1 MTSRSVLPFD
11 SGFPALKRWAIL
23 AKARMNLTDGQD
35 AKEAD
40 TSLLPGP
47 DNAWHPIARVAFRF
61 AFVYFGLYIVTTQMF
76 WSGLL
81 PAADLNPLANLPPL
95 RYAISWVARHLFGVT
110 APLVIEG
117 SGSGDKIFDWAH
129 VCLLLALATG
139 VTVIW
144 SILDRRRK
152 SYRSL
157 DEWFR
162 IGVRLGLGTTMLS
175 YGVAKAVPLQMG
187 YGPSLTRLVEPFGSF
202 SPMGVLWTF
211 MGSSPAYQSFTGC
224 TEILGGVLLLI
235 PQTALLGALI
245 SFAVSFQIFVLNMTY
260 DVPVKLL
267 SFHLVLLSLFL
278 ILPDWPRL
286 RNFFL
291 LNRTVAPAQDRVTR
305 SPRRSKVL
313 LSLQLCFALYVMLS
327 LAYGAKQGWF
337 EFGGGAPK
345 PPLYGIWNVDQ
356 MQFGDQVRPPLVTD
370 DQRWRRVI
378 FDRPGRAV
386 FQKMDDSLVVFAAKI
401 DPEGETI
408 ELTKT
413 DDKNWKATLS
423 LARPAPDRLTLN
435 GAMDRN
441 QLVIDLRLDRE
452 QFLVLNRGFHW
463 VQERPFNR

>member
-1 MTSRSVLPFD
+1 MKLSD
-11 SGFPALKRWAIL
+11 S
-23 AKARMNLTDGQD
+23 QD
-35 AKEAD
+35 ARQSN
-40 TSLLPGP
+40 TFPIP
-47 DNAWHPIARVAFRF
+47 VQNNAWHPGTRAGFRF
-61 AFVYFGLYIVTTQMF
+61 AFVYFGLYILTTQMF
-76 WSGLL
+76 WGGLL
-81 PAADLNPLANLPPL
+81 PLVNLNPLANLPPL
-95 RYAISWVARHLFGVT
+95 RNVISWVARHVFGVT
-110 APLVIEG
+110 VPLVIEG
-117 SGSGDKIFDWAH
+117 NGSGDKIFDWVHA
-129 VCLLLALATG
+129 CLLLAIAIAAA
-139 VTVIW
+139 VIW

-152 SYRSL
+152 SYLSL
-157 DEWFR
+157 YEWFR
-162 IGVRLGLGTTMLS
+162 VGVRLGLGTTMLS

-245 SFAVSFQIFVLNMTY
+245 SFGVSGQIFVLNMTY
-260 DVPVKLL
+260 DVPVKLF

-291 LNRTVAPAQDRVTR
+291 LNRTVSPAPDRVTR
-305 SPRRSKVL
+305 SPRRSQVVL
-313 LSLQLCFALYVMLS
+313 GLQLLFALYVTLS
-327 LAYGAKQGWF
+327 MAYGAKRSWF
-337 EFGGGAPK
+337 GFGGGAPK

-356 MQFGDQVRPPLVTD
+356 MQIGDEVRPPLVTD
-370 DQRWRRVI
+370 ERRWHRVI

-386 FQKMDDSLVVFAAKI
+386 FQQMNDSLVVFAAKI
-401 DPEGETI
+401 DQESKTI

-423 LARPAPDRLTLN
+423 FARPAADRLTLN
-435 GAMDRN
+435 GPMDGNQMAME
-441 QLVIDLRLDRE
+441 LRLVDRE

>member
-1 MTSRSVLPFD
+1 MN
-11 SGFPALKRWAIL
+11 L
-23 AKARMNLTDGQD
+23 AKNQD
-35 AKEAD
+35 AKEAG
-40 TSLLPGP
+40 TLLLPVP
-47 DNAWHPIARVAFRF
+47 DDWHPLRRVAFRF
-61 AFVYFGLYIVTTQMF
+61 VFVYFGLYIVTTQML
-76 WSGLL
+76 WAGLL

-95 RYAISWVARHLFGVT
+95 RNATSWVARHIFGVT
-110 APLVIEG
+110 TPLVIEG

-129 VCLLLALATG
+129 VCLLLAMAG
-139 VTVIW
+139 CVTVIW
-144 SILDRRRK
+144 SLLDRRRK
-152 SYRSL
+152 SYLSL
-157 DEWFR
+157 HEWFR
-162 IGVRLGLGTTMLS
+162 VGVRLGLGTTMLG
-175 YGVAKAVPLQMG
+175 YGISKAVPLQMG

-260 DVPVKLL
+260 DVPVKLF

-291 LNRTVAPAQDRVTR
+291 LNRTVAPAPDRVTR
-305 SPRRSKVL
+305 SLRRSRVVL
-313 LSLQLCFALYVMLS
+313 GLQLCFALYVTLS
-327 LAYGAKQGWF
+327 MAYGAKQGWF
-337 EFGGGAPK
+337 EFGGGAPR
-345 PPLYGIWNVDQ
+345 PPLYGIWTVDQ
-356 MQFGDQVRPPLVTD
+356 ISIGDEVRPPLVTD
-370 DQRWRRVI
+370 DRRWRRVI

-386 FQKMDDSLVVFAAKI
+386 FQKMDESLVVFAAKI
-401 DPEGETI
+401 DQEGKTI

-413 DDKNWKATLS
+413 DATNWKATLS
-423 LARPAPDRLTLN
+423 FARPAPDRLTLN
-435 GAMDRN
+435 GAMDGN
-441 QLVIDLRLDRE
+441 QLVMDLRLVDRE

>member
-1 MTSRSVLPFD
+1 
-11 SGFPALKRWAIL
+11 
-23 AKARMNLTDGQD
+23 MNLAETQG

-40 TSLLPGP
+40 TLLLPVP
-47 DNAWHPIARVAFRF
+47 DNAWHPMTRAAFRF
-61 AFVYFGLYIVTTQMF
+61 VFVYFGLYIVTTQMF
-76 WSGLL
+76 WEGLL
-81 PAADLNPLANLPPL
+81 PIAVLNPLANLPPL
-95 RYAISWVARHLFGVT
+95 RDIISWVARHLFGVT

-129 VCLLLALATG
+129 VCLLLAVAAGATA
-139 VTVIW
+139 IW

-152 SYRSL
+152 IYLSL
-157 DEWFR
+157 YEWFR
-162 IGVRLGLGTTMLS
+162 VGVRLGLGTTMLS
-175 YGVAKAVPLQMG
+175 YGVWKAVPLQMG

-260 DVPVKLL
+260 DVPVKLF

-291 LNRTVAPAQDRVTR
+291 LNRAVAPAPNRGTR
-305 SPRRSKVL
+305 SPRRSRL
-313 LSLQLCFALYVMLS
+313 ALRLQLCFALYVTLS
-327 LAYGAKQGWF
+327 MAYGAKQNWF
-337 EFGGGAPK
+337 EFGGGAPR
-345 PPLYGIWNVDQ
+345 PLFYGIWNVDQ
-356 MQFGDQVRPPLVTD
+356 ISIGDEVRPPLVTD
-370 DQRWRRVI
+370 DRRWRRVI

-386 FQKMDDSLVVFAAKI
+386 FQKMDESLVVFAAKI
-401 DPEGETI
+401 DQEGKTI
-408 ELTKT
+408 ELTKA
-413 DDKNWKATLS
+413 DDTNWKATLS
-423 LARPAPDRLTLN
+423 FARPAPDRLTLN
-435 GAMDRN
+435 GAVDGN
-441 QLVIDLRLDRE
+441 QLIMGLRLVDRE

>member
-1 MTSRSVLPFD
+1 MN
-11 SGFPALKRWAIL
+11 L
-23 AKARMNLTDGQD
+23 AKGRD
-35 AKEAD
+35 AVDAN
-40 TSLLPGP
+40 TSLLSVP
-47 DNAWHPIARVAFRF
+47 NSAWHPMTRVAFRF
-61 AFVYFGLYIVTTQMF
+61 VFVYFGLYIITTQMF
-76 WSGLL
+76 WGGLL
-81 PAADLNPLANLPPL
+81 PLVDLNPLANLPPL
-95 RYAISWVARHLFGVT
+95 RNAISWAARHVFGVT

-117 SGSGDKIFDWAH
+117 GSGDKIFDWVHA
-129 VCLLLALATG
+129 CLLLALAAG
-139 VTVIW
+139 ATVIW

-152 SYRSL
+152 RYLSPY
-157 DEWFR
+157 EWFR
-162 IGVRLGLGTTMLS
+162 VGVRLGLGTTMLS
-175 YGVAKAVPLQMG
+175 YGVSKAVPLQMG

-224 TEILGGVLLLI
+224 AEILGGVLLLI

-260 DVPVKLL
+260 DVPVKLF

-291 LNRTVAPAQDRVTR
+291 LNRTVAPAPDRMTR
-305 SPRRSKVL
+305 SQRRSQVL
-313 LSLQLCFALYVMLS
+313 LGLQLLFALYVTLS
-327 LAYGAKQGWF
+327 MAYGAKQGWF

-356 MQFGDQVRPPLVTD
+356 MQIGDEPRPPLVTD
-370 DQRWRRVI
+370 DRRWRRVI
-378 FDRPGRAV
+378 LDRPGRAV
-386 FQKMDDSLVVFAAKI
+386 FQKMDDSLVVCAAKI
-401 DPEGETI
+401 DQEGKTI

-423 LARPAPDRLTLN
+423 FARPAPDRLTLN
-435 GAMDRN
+435 GAMDGN
-441 QLVIDLRLDRE
+441 QLAMDLRLMDRE

>member
-1 MTSRSVLPFD
+1 
-11 SGFPALKRWAIL
+11 
-23 AKARMNLTDGQD
+23 MNIADGQ
-35 AKEAD
+35 EANP
-40 TSLLPGP
+40 SLLPAP
-47 DNAWHPIARVAFRF
+47 DNAWLPITRIAFRF

-76 WSGLL
+76 WGGLL

-95 RYAISWVARHLFGVT
+95 RNAISWVARHLFGVT
-110 APLVIEG
+110 APLVEVG
-117 SGSGDKIFDWAH
+117 GSGDKIFDWVHA
-129 VCLLLALATG
+129 CLLLAIAAG
-139 VTVIW
+139 VTAIW
-144 SILDRRRK
+144 SILDRRRIR
-152 SYRSL
+152 YLSL
-157 DEWFR
+157 HEWLR

-175 YGVAKAVPLQMG
+175 YGVSKAVPLQMG

-260 DVPVKLL
+260 DVPVKLF
-267 SFHLVLLSLFL
+267 SFHLVLLSLLL

-291 LNRTVAPAQDRVTR
+291 LNRTVAPAPDRVTR
-305 SPRRSKVL
+305 SRRRSQVL
-313 LSLQLCFALYVMLS
+313 VSLQLLFALYVTLS
-327 LAYGAKQGWF
+327 MAYGAKQGWF

-345 PPLYGIWNVDQ
+345 PPLYGIWSVEQ
-356 MQFGDQVRPPLVTD
+356 MQIGDEVRPPFVTD
-370 DQRWRRVI
+370 DRRWRRVI

-386 FQKMDDSLVVFAAKI
+386 FQKMDESLVVFAAKI
-401 DPEGETI
+401 DQEGKTI

-423 LARPAPDRLTLN
+423 FARPAPDRLTLS
-435 GAMDRN
+435 GAMDGD
-441 QLVIDLRLDRE
+441 QSVMDLRLVDRE